1 MGGRRADLPMDR
13 RADLVAKTSAPAS
26 LGDDSG
32 LLEALRDCGLLGAG
46 ETAIFTPLTG
56 GVSSDVFKAVT
67 RDGPAMVVKRSIPR
81 LRVAAEWLAPVER
94 AQSEVAWIETA
105 RAIDGRF
112 APRILAVLAERNL
125 FVMEYLDGATHPVWK
140 DVMAAGRIDC
150 AFAGKVGRDLAL
162 IHARTAGR
170 SDMAARFNADEMF
183 FALRISPFLL
193 HAAKRHADV
202 AARMRA
208 LAADLADRKI
218 ALAHGDISPKNIL
231 VGPAGPVFLD
241 AECAVYGDPA
251 FDLAFCLSHLL
262 LKTVWLRDR
271 RAAVMAAF
279 DALRGAYGAGVTW
292 EAAQAV
298 SRRAAALIGALL
310 LARVDGKSPAPYLTR
325 AADKALVRRGA
336 KQLLMAGGLDLDGV
350 ARLWRAS

>member
-1 MGGRRADLPMDR
+1 MTR
-13 RADLVAKTSAPAS
+13 TSAPAS
-26 LGDDSG
+26 LSDQSG
-32 LLEALRDCGLLGAG
+32 LLEALRDCGLLEAG
-46 ETAIFTPLTG
+46 EAAVFTPLTG

-67 RDGPAMVVKRSIPR
+67 QGGRAMVVKRSIPR
-81 LRVAAEWLAPVER
+81 LRVAAQWLAPVER
-94 AQSEVAWIETA
+94 AQSETAWIETA
-105 RAIDGRF
+105 RAIDERF
-112 APRILAVLAERNL
+112 APRILAVLAERHL

-140 DVMAAGRIDC
+140 EVMASGSVDV

-170 SDMAARFNADEMF
+170 GDIRAKFNTDKMF

-202 AARMRA
+202 AARVRA
-208 LAADLADRKI
+208 LAADLAGRKI

-231 VGPAGPVFLD
+231 VGPDGPVFLD

-271 RAAVMAAF
+271 REAVMAAF
-279 DALRGAYGAGVTW
+279 DALRDAYGAGVTW
-292 EAAQAV
+292 EAARAT

-336 KQLLMAGGLDLDGV
+336 KRLLTADGLDLDGV
-350 ARLWRAS
+350 ARLWSDR